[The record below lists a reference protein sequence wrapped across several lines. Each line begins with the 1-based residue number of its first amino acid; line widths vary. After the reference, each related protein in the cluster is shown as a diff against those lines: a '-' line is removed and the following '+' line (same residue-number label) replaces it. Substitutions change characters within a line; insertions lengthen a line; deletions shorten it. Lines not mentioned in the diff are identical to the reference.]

1 MPSDWVQRPEWAFSP
16 CGSCSLCMWGLGHI
30 GSLDP
35 ADRAFSRLLV
45 RETEGGGGG
54 EGGLRPT
61 RREVQSSVGI
71 GDGGCDP
78 QWWGTVLRIA
88 AIVMC
93 CRERRMSG

>member
-45 RETEGGGGG
+45 RETEGGGGAV
-54 EGGLRPT
+54 
-61 RREVQSSVGI
+61 RE
-71 GDGGCDP
+71 
-78 QWWGTVLRIA
+78 A
-88 AIVMC
+88 
-93 CRERRMSG
+93 SGQRGVKCKAVSG